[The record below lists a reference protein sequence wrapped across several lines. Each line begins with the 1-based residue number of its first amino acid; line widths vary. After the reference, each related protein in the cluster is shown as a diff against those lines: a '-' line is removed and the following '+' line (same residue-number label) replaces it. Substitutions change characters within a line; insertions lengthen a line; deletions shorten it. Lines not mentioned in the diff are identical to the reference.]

1 MNTITDKRPKFIG
14 RERELRELF
23 TWLSLV
29 MSLVVS
35 CFELSFFS
43 HEMSWMR
50 SGTELNQFMRIFPTY
65 FGVIRRVIL
74 YTFVGR
80 CMKIKDLTA
89 T

>member
-1 MNTITDKRPKFIG
+1 
-14 RERELRELF
+14 
-23 TWLSLV
+23 
-29 MSLVVS
+29 
-35 CFELSFFS
+35 
-43 HEMSWMR
+43 MR

-80 CMKIKDLTA
+80 CMEIKDLTA